1 MAELQSMTGFASAAA
16 TIGGAQLVCDIR
28 SVNGRS
34 LDIKLRLPAGLDA
47 LETRIRKRA
56 GSRLAR
62 GNVQIAVSVDR
73 AGPNQASTIDGPLFR
88 ALAVSATAL
97 ASETGVAPP
106 TADGLLAARGVVVS
120 DDGVTAL
127 DPARDADALLG
138 LVDAALDGLVA
149 ARVAEGQEMAT
160 AIANHLAAIEGL
172 IARAVADPSSQPEA
186 IRARLAQQI
195 ERLLGDQDGTA
206 LDASRLNA
214 EAAVLATKADI
225 REETDRLSAH
235 VRAGRD
241 LLASG
246 GVIGRKL
253 DFLAQEFNREANTLC
268 AKSASTELTGI
279 GLELKSAI
287 DQMREQVQN
296 LQ

>member
-1 MAELQSMTGFASAAA
+1 MAELQSMTGFASATASV
-16 TIGGAQLVCDIR
+16 GGAQLVCDIR

-34 LDIKLRLPAGLDA
+34 LDIKLRLPAGLEA
-47 LETRIRKRA
+47 LEARIRKRA
-56 GSRLAR
+56 AGRLAR

-73 AGPNQASTIDGPLFR
+73 AGPNQASTIDDALFR
-88 ALAVSATAL
+88 TLAASASALAT
-97 ASETGVAPP
+97 ETGVAPP
-106 TADGLLAARGVVVS
+106 TADGLLAARGVVIS
-120 DDGVTAL
+120 DDGAIAL
-127 DPARDADALLG
+127 DAARDADALLG
-138 LVDAALDGLVA
+138 LVDAALDGLVE
-149 ARVAEGQEMAT
+149 ARVAEGREMAA
-160 AIANHLAAIEGL
+160 AIISHLAAIESL
-172 IARAVADPSSQPEA
+172 IARAVDDPTSQPEA
-186 IRARLAQQI
+186 IRTRLADQI
-195 ERLLGDQDGTA
+195 ERLLGDQDGGA
-206 LDASRLNA
+206 LDPSRLTA
-214 EAAVLATKADI
+214 EAALLATKADI

-241 LLASG
+241 LLESG
-246 GVIGRKL
+246 GPIGRKL